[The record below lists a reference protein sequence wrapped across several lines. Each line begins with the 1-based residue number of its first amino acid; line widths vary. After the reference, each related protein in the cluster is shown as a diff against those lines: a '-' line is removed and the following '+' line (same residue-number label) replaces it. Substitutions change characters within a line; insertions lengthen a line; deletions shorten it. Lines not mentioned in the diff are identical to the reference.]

1 MLCCSSPCCVS
12 WNAERAARLSP
23 QIYGIQRNMLKPE
36 ATAPLVEHDGIQ
48 ATLENTQEVGQ
59 GVEAPIAGDP

>member
-1 MLCCSSPCCVS
+1 MLCSPCCVA
-12 WNAERAARLSP
+12 WYAEWAARLSP
-23 QIYGIQRNMLKPE
+23 QISGIQRNMLKPE

-48 ATLENTQEVGQ
+48 AALENTQEVGQ